1 MKLTLLGGALSLVL
15 LAGCANDYVPVDA
28 QVCVAN
34 TWAAMQADE
43 AAADLRLAQKA
54 ALVAQACG
62 ISADA
67 IILKAAE

>member
-1 MKLTLLGGALSLVL
+1 
-15 LAGCANDYVPVDA
+15 VPVDA

-34 TWAAMQADE
+34 TWAAMRADE
-43 AAADLRLAQKA
+43 AAADLRPAQKA